1 MFMGRGGGNQWE
13 GLTEGE
19 GRRREVRERG
29 GGGGEV
35 ADEACRHVSLYP
47 VELSEECLNNGGP
60 SQGA

>member
-1 MFMGRGGGNQWE
+1 MGGIDGGRGEEEGG
-13 GLTEGE
+13 
-19 GRRREVRERG
+19 ERKR